1 MLIQGNDFT
10 VNSPITLSFNGGY
23 DKYSFFT
30 TGIDIEF
37 MSELEQ
43 TFKVLPVDDD
53 VVLKLPEGTVI
64 ESFNTTAFDAS
75 ESPVYVSA
83 KELNDEVLGP
93 ILDNFN
99 NPDLVEQGVEVRL
112 LEPGKKWVTGK
123 ICLRLLFEF
132 IPDKP
137 ENNKTLGDDAMLGGH
152 ARPRSTDA
160 VLGGQ

>member
-1 MLIQGNDFT
+1 
-10 VNSPITLSFNGGY
+10 
-23 DKYSFFT
+23 
-30 TGIDIEF
+30 

-43 TFKVLPVDDD
+43 TFKVLPVDGD
-53 VVLKLPEGTVI
+53 VVVKLSEGTVI

-75 ESPVYVSA
+75 ESPIYVDA
-83 KELNDEVLGP
+83 KELNDKVVGS
-93 ILDNFN
+93 IFDNFN
-99 NPDLVEQGVEVRL
+99 NLDLFEQGVEVRI

-132 IPDKP
+132 IPNKP
-137 ENNKTLGDDAMLGGH
+137 ENNKTLGDDAVLGGH